1 MNETYQFADLE
12 FDVRPSARRKTYGVT
27 VDRDSSLLL
36 HIPEDH
42 SDTLIQDFLHEK
54 LLWIHTKLAEKALYK
69 EGYYPERRFKNG
81 EGFAYLGRI
90 YRLKVD
96 PNVLEHIKFTN
107 GFFVLRN
114 PKRGR
119 EHFVNW
125 YQQKGLEKLPTLVKE
140 YTQRLGVEAQNI
152 RMMDLSNRWA
162 SCSDNGA
169 LNFHWKIMQLPHKYQ
184 RYLVA
189 HEVAHLAEKHHTP
202 KFWQILERMMP
213 DYEEFESG
221 LKNSALK
228 YLRLN

>member
-1 MNETYQFADLE
+1 MNSYQFADLDFE
-12 FDVRPSARRKTYGVT
+12 MRPSGKRKTYGVT

-36 HIPEDH
+36 HVPEDF
-42 SDTLIQDFLHEK
+42 SETLIQDFLHEK
-54 LLWIHTKLAEKALYK
+54 LLWIHTKLAEKSLYK
-69 EGYYPERRFKNG
+69 DGFYPERQFKNG

-90 YRLKVD
+90 YRLKIT
-96 PNVLEHIKFTN
+96 PTSLEHIKFSN
-107 GFFVLRN
+107 GYFMLRN
-114 PKRGR
+114 PARGR

-125 YQQKGLEKLPTLVKE
+125 YQQKGYEKLPALIRE
-140 YTQRLGVEAQNI
+140 YTARLGVKSQRL

-162 SCSDNGA
+162 SCSDDGS

-189 HEVAHLAEKHHTP
+189 HEVAHLVEKHHTSE
-202 KFWQILERMMP
+202 FWQTLERIMP

-221 LKNSALK
+221 LKNNAMK